1 MLCSSVEKG
10 HWISK
15 ENLDPVIVI
24 FFKLLLFANNTCI
37 KY

>member
-24 FFKLLLFANNTCI
+24 FFKTVAFCE
-37 KY
+37 